1 MTIQKSKNV
10 VANYCTLR
18 IIFIF
23 REHEWFKVDLPAY
36 LFPSLD
42 RDGNSLDE
50 EAINEICE
58 VNYCY
63 SH

>member
-1 MTIQKSKNV
+1 MNHR
-10 VANYCTLR
+10 YCYGKCDFYL
-18 IIFIF
+18 

-42 RDGNSLDE
+42 HDGNSLDE

-58 VNYCY
+58 VRDF
-63 SH
+63 